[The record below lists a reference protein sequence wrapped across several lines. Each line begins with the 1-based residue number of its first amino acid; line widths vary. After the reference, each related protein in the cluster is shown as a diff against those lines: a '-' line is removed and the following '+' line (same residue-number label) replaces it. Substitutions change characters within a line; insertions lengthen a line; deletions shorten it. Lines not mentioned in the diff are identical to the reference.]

1 VPTSLKWGGRAFQ
14 FLALPLVLLALLVAM
29 PAQARYAAI
38 VLDAHSGRVLHA
50 ENPDSRNYPASLTK
64 MMTLYLLFEALESGK
79 MKLDTPLKV
88 SKRAEGM
95 SPSKLGLKAGET
107 ISVQTAIM
115 ALVTKSANDA
125 AVVVAENL
133 GGTEIAFAKRMSDK
147 AQDLGMRN
155 TSFRNASGLP
165 NRRQMS
171 TARDIATL
179 AQHLIRDFPQ
189 YYGYFSSD
197 AYTFRGKEMKNHNN
211 LLRSYAGTDGIKTG
225 YIRASGFNLAA
236 SVERGNHRL
245 IAVVFGG
252 KSAKSRDAQMM
263 SLLDRGFEQLAR
275 DDNDGAASQRFAALS
290 RKKMSQP
297 LALPDPPPA
306 KPVPENMASLPRP
319 QELEATVARLDVAP
333 PTAPKA
339 ESDSG
344 SDWAGGQ
351 TQWSIQVGAYGDI
364 VPARAAAADAVNR
377 IPKLTE
383 NTHISIAPYHAGD
396 RLMYRA
402 RLIGMSE
409 NSAKQAC
416 RSLAKRRIPCI
427 AIAPDSSLKGD
438 AKNNSQTANRP

>member
-1 VPTSLKWGGRAFQ
+1 
-14 FLALPLVLLALLVAM
+14 
-29 PAQARYAAI
+29 
-38 VLDAHSGRVLHA
+38 
-50 ENPDSRNYPASLTK
+50 
-64 MMTLYLLFEALESGK
+64 
-79 MKLDTPLKV
+79 
-88 SKRAEGM
+88 
-95 SPSKLGLKAGET
+95 
-107 ISVQTAIM
+107 M